1 VLAKDPAA
9 RDLGTVRD
17 SQGRGVALDYAGR
30 QLLAGAQSF
39 QVVFD
44 PQTSEIL
51 EWSMQVPAGD
61 AHRGSPSRTVTV
73 LDTGYA
79 RQAGDRP

>member
-1 VLAKDPAA
+1 VSRWTTPAGSCWPA
-9 RDLGTVRD
+9 P
-17 SQGRGVALDYAGR
+17 
-30 QLLAGAQSF
+30 QSF

-51 EWSMQVPAGD
+51 EWSMQPPAGD
-61 AHRGSPSRTVTV
+61 AHRCSPSRTVTV